1 MTELRGLQLIS
12 DRINRARDMDELLTT
27 ALQRALDA
35 DGPALLE
42 LRVDPEAI
50 STATTLSAL
59 RRG

>member
-1 MTELRGLQLIS
+1 VVETTE
-12 DRINRARDMDELLTT
+12 AFPH
-27 ALQRALDA
+27 AFQRALDA